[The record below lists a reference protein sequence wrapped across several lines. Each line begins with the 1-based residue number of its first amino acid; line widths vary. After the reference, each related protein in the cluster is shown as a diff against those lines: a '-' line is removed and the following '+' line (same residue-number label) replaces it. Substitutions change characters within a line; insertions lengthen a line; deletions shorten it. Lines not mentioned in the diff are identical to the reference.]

1 LIKFDEIN
9 NTGIIT
15 LQRPKALN
23 ALNLEMIIDIKEKL
37 IFWKSKD
44 SIHKILIKS
53 EGKAFCAGGD
63 IKAICL
69 ADTTSN
75 LREDF
80 FKEEYKLNNMIFSY
94 PKIITSIWDGIVMGG
109 GVGISLYGKN
119 RIITEKTMLGMPE
132 SAIGFIPDVGSSY
145 ILSRME
151 DSVGLYLGLTG
162 YVLNHF
168 ETYKLK
174 LGNYFILS
182 KNIKNF
188 EYEYIYNNSSI
199 EDHQNQITETES
211 NIINNSKLIK
221 KHFCSFDIEE
231 IFKSLKSEKNSFT
244 NETIN
249 HLINRCPTSLAL
261 TCKMFDKAKKLNF
274 RQCLEMDFYLS
285 QLMIQRDDFNNG
297 VTEVLINKKKN
308 TKWNPSS
315 TVNINKKI
323 NNYLTF
329 DINELD
335 MIIEKQ

>member
-1 LIKFDEIN
+1 MIKFDEIN
-9 NTGIIT
+9 NTGIII
-15 LQRPKALN
+15 LKRPEALN
-23 ALNLEMIIDIKEKL
+23 ALNLEMITNIKEKL
-37 IFWKSKD
+37 LFWESKD
-44 SIHKILIKS
+44 SIHKILFKS
-53 EGKAFCAGGD
+53 DGKAFCAGGD

-69 ADTTSN
+69 ADKTAS
-75 LREDF
+75 LRKDF
-80 FKEEYKLNNMIFSY
+80 FREEYKLNNLIFSY
-94 PKIITSIWDGIVMGG
+94 PKIITSIWNGIVMGG
-109 GVGISLYGKN
+109 GVGLSLYGKN
-119 RIITEKTMLGMPE
+119 RIITEKTKLGMPE

-151 DSVGLYLGLTG
+151 DSIGLYLGLTG

-168 ETYKLK
+168 EAYNLK

-182 KNIKNF
+182 KNIKDF

-199 EDHQNQITETES
+199 EEHQNKIAETEI

-221 KHFCSFDIEE
+221 KHFSSFDIEE
-231 IFKSLKSEKNSFT
+231 IFKSLKSDKNSFT

-249 HLINRCPTSLAL
+249 HLKNRCPTSLAL

-285 QLMIQRDDFNNG
+285 QLMIQRADFNNG

-308 TKWNPSS
+308 TKWSPSS

-329 DINELD
+329 DVNELNI
-335 MIIEKQ
+335 IIEK